1 MAANLDAVA
10 ERAGVAKGTLYRYF
24 ENKGELYVAVL
35 AESGAI
41 FEQKLR
47 ATLEPSLDPPA
58 QLRRTARFYFDHY
71 VHNRDYFQIFWA
83 IENPSVVGEIPVA
96 VLEQVAGLW
105 ESCVALVAGI
115 VERGVAS
122 GHFAPCDPW
131 EVANV
136 LWTLANGLIQTET
149 SSTRRRLRRRGLDE
163 VFDDA
168 IEIVLRGIAGPR
180 GRPD

>member
-1 MAANLDAVA
+1 MATNLDAVA
-10 ERAGVAKGTLYRYF
+10 EGAGVAKGTLYRYF
-24 ENKGELYVAVL
+24 ENKGDLYVAVL
-35 AESGAI
+35 AESGAV

-47 ATLEPSLDPPA
+47 ATIDSRLAPPA

-83 IENPSVVGEIPVA
+83 IENPSVVGEIPQA
-96 VLEQVAGLW
+96 VLEEVTRLW
-105 ESCVALVAGI
+105 ESCVGLVAGI

-122 GHFAPCDPW
+122 GHFAACDPW

-149 SSTRRRLRRRGLDE
+149 TSTRRRLRRRGLEE

-168 IEIVLRGIAGPR
+168 MQIALRGIAAPGSA
-180 GRPD
+180 